1 MMTSKMVGELPEYQD
16 TKESPNIHQ
25 EMYDLATKDG
35 KTTTQLDPVGGSET
49 FQEGWQSGSGMV

>member
-1 MMTSKMVGELPEYQD
+1 MIPKEEATSIIKPRSLPTSTKRCMTWM
-16 TKESPNIHQ
+16 
-25 EMYDLATKDG
+25 TKDG